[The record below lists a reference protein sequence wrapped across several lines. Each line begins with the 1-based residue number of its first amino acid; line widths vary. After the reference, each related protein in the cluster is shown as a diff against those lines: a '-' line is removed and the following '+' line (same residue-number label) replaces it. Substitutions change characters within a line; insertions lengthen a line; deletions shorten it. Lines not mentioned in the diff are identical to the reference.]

1 MSGKIKEIVD
11 GNFNSVIKESRQPV
25 VVDFWAPW
33 CVPCKQIEKIIEEM
47 VEKYEGAISFCKINV
62 SDNNETT
69 KKYEVRNI
77 PLLLF
82 FENGKLIDR
91 ITGSISKELIEEK
104 LRKLVKLV

>member
-1 MSGKIKEIVD
+1 MSSKIKEIGD
-11 GNFNSVIKESRQPV
+11 GNFNSVIKESGQPV

-33 CVPCKQIEKIIEEM
+33 CVPCKQLEKIIEDMAER
-47 VEKYEGAISFCKINV
+47 YEGAISFCKINV
-62 SDNNETT
+62 NGNSETT

-91 ITGSISKELIEEK
+91 ITGSISKELVEEK